1 MMIGTVITTAPAA
14 IDPVGSSN
22 CELPGKFAIATG
34 AVIAA
39 LVAVSDSASSRSFQA
54 KMNTRIA
61 AVTNPGA
68 ANGTMILRKAC
79 PGVAPSILA
88 AFSRSQGISRQK
100 ADKVEMAR

>member
-1 MMIGTVITTAPAA
+1 MIGTVITMAPAA

-22 CELPGKFAIATG
+22 CELPVKLTIATG

-39 LVAVSDSASSRSFQA
+39 LVAVKDSARTQSFQA

-61 AVTNPGA
+61 AVTSPGA
-68 ANGTMILRKAC
+68 ASGTITLRKAW

-88 AFSRSQGISRQK
+88 AFSRSHGTSRK
-100 ADKVEMAR
+100 NADNV